1 MSVWKTLI
9 IAVKMPLA
17 STFMEDTFANV
28 MKAMKGMDLIVLVSS
43 STSTVCDFSILKIII
58 LRVFH

>member
-9 IAVKMPLA
+9 VAVKMPLV

-43 STSTVCDFSILKIII
+43 VTPSVCDFTMLKII
-58 LRVFH
+58 L